1 MKHSNCKIIL
11 STGSLYTYPFEES
24 FRVAKELGFD
34 GIELL
39 LDPSNLKFT
48 PSNIQNLSKKYN
60 IPILSIHSPFKLN
73 GTGNYWNSIISS
85 SKFALNIKPQLLN
98 VHPPKGI
105 FFKSYKINKFKDYI
119 KRCRRILNGINLT
132 IENMPIRFRNR
143 IINYSKYAIPDPDK
157 LYLFSKKEGIHLTF
171 DTTHLGTMGLDIV
184 KYFKKLNDRIL
195 NIHIS
200 DYDKSE
206 HLELGKGNLPLS
218 KLLKTLKSL
227 DYDGLLTIELQPL
240 DKQGKNIAMEKKSI
254 YNSLIFCKKFLEV

>member
-1 MKHSNCKIIL
+1 LKHSNYKIIL

-39 LDPSNLKFT
+39 LGPNNLKFA
-48 PSNIQNLSKKYN
+48 PSDIHNLSKKYN
-60 IPILSIHSPFKLN
+60 IPVLSIHSPFILN
-73 GTGNYWNSIISS
+73 ETGNYWDSIISA
-85 SKFALNIKPQLLN
+85 SKFALIIKPQLLN

-105 FFKSYKINKFKDYI
+105 FFKSYKINKFKYCI
-119 KRCRRILNGINLT
+119 KKCRKTLNGINLT
-132 IENMPIRFRNR
+132 VENMPIPFRNR
-143 IINYSKYAIPDPDK
+143 IFNYSKYAISDPDK

-200 DYDKSE
+200 DYDKNE
-206 HLELGKGNLPLS
+206 HLEIGKGNLPLS
-218 KLLKTLKSL
+218 RLLKTLKSY
-227 DYDGLLTIELQPL
+227 DYNGLLTIELQPL
-240 DKQGKNIAMEKKSI
+240 DKQGKNIELEKKII